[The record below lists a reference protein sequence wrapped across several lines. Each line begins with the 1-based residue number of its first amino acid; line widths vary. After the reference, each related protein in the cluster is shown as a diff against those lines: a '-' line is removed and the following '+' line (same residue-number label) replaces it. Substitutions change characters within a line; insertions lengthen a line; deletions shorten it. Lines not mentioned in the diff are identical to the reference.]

1 MFRNVKDKIK
11 ISLITSLLKDYE
23 TEELESGKRLISVI
37 AGVYI
42 LQKGIRKIRKYPVRG
57 IEEVALGSVLLY
69 SAASGLNKKIIKKP
83 SEPSDIR
90 KNQIQGNDPRSP
102 VPAFV

>member
-1 MFRNVKDKIK
+1 MFRKVKDKLK
-11 ISLITSLLKDYE
+11 ISLISSLLKDYE
-23 TEELESGKRLISVI
+23 TEELESGKRLVSVI

-42 LQKGIRKIRKYPVRG
+42 LQKGIRKIRKHP
-57 IEEVALGSVLLY
+57 ITAFEEVALGSILLY

-83 SEPSDIR
+83 VEPADIR
-90 KNQIQGNDPRSP
+90 RNQIQGNDPRSA